1 MADAN
6 KFMVAPKTALVSKGI
21 ILGEGEEV
29 TVENFANDKVFEK
42 LKKAKKI
49 VTEADFIAI
58 QKKLSEPKTEV
69 KAETKKESGKQ
80 SGKTESE
87 KSEDKAGA

>member
-1 MADAN
+1 MAEV
-6 KFMVAPKTALVSKGI
+6 KLMVAPKTALVSKGI
-21 ILGEGEEV
+21 ILGEGEKV
-29 TVENFANDKVFEK
+29 TVENFANNKVFEE

-80 SGKTESE
+80 SSKTESE

>member
-1 MADAN
+1 MAEA
-6 KFMVAPKTALVSKGI
+6 KLMVAPKTALISKGI
-21 ILGEGEEV
+21 ILCEGEEV

-80 SGKTESE
+80 SSKTESE
-87 KSEDKAGA
+87 KSEDNAGA